1 MLREQT
7 ECACAITTD
16 DIAMEKQRG
25 AQAQRQ
31 VGMFSEGFERFR
43 REAHVLKQ
51 ELCQKRGREL
61 HVHNSRV
68 RAREERSAIEAGWID
83 RTEDSPAL
91 QPPPLLSPQE
101 VQEEA
106 RLLTLQ
112 RTAADLRRR
121 LAVGEMQVARLDAL
135 VGDSLRSQHLA
146 SLQAAMRDD
155 FLCPDEG
162 NTEALRV
169 QAQGLLRRLLSF
181 TTGD

>member
-7 ECACAITTD
+7 TICTITTND
-16 DIAMEKQRG
+16 VAMEKQRTT
-25 AQAQRQ
+25 QAQRH
-31 VGMFSEGFERFR
+31 VEMLSEGFERFR
-43 REAHVLKQ
+43 REAHILKQ
-51 ELCQKRGREL
+51 QLCQKRSREL

-68 RAREERSAIEAGWID
+68 RAREDRSAIEAGWAVRD
-83 RTEDSPAL
+83 GDSPAL

-106 RLLTLQ
+106 RLLSLQ
-112 RTAADLRRR
+112 RAAGDLRRR
-121 LAVGEMQVARLDAL
+121 LVAGEMQVARLDAL

-155 FLCPDEG
+155 LWCPDEG

-169 QAQGLLRRLLSF
+169 QAQGLLRRLVSF
-181 TTGD
+181 TAGD